1 MRNNLNKSIKDVPRG
16 EMATRA
22 LTKSIEA
29 GLIPLHVKYLYGLGA
44 YTNLMRVMQTLDE
57 EIGLA
62 IRQDHLWKS
71 ISARAMRPITLT
83 KMFST
88 LSGGIVRNL
97 FLLVITCFCVDAE
110 TSDFNS

>member
-1 MRNNLNKSIKDVPRG
+1 VRNNINKSIKDVPRG

-22 LTKSIEA
+22 LTESIEA

-62 IRQDHLWKS
+62 IRQDHLWES
-71 ISARAMRPITLT
+71 
-83 KMFST
+83 
-88 LSGGIVRNL
+88 
-97 FLLVITCFCVDAE
+97 LLRQSYAPH
-110 TSDFNS
+110 NPN